1 MPDDQQMIAV
11 TEPVSGSRLHLKQAL
26 EDIATGFAKHR
37 VWSAL
42 AWQEF
47 SQTYRRSLIGVMWV
61 TLSFAAFVFIKILIF
76 SSLLITEIPGYY
88 DSYLVTGFFVWF
100 YLSQS
105 ITASPDTFIS
115 NAGWIRSEPL
125 PFSVY
130 VYKMIL
136 REAYSLAFTAVV
148 LIGALIYI
156 GYQVN
161 LIALPLSMLAI
172 PFYFLSAASLK
183 LLLGTITV
191 RIRDLSHLTK
201 AIMLPMMFLTPIFWM
216 PSQMESLMTYL
227 WWNPL
232 YHYIE
237 IFRAPILDGEIPVM
251 SWVFVL
257 CIYVGISVA
266 ALLMFARFRRRI
278 VFWL

>member
-1 MPDDQQMIAV
+1 MSNLERTIERQ
-11 TEPVSGSRLHLKQAL
+11 EPVSGSRLQLGQAFRDL
-26 EDIATGFAKHR
+26 SRGFAKRR
-37 VWSAL
+37 VWFAL

-47 SQTYRRSLIGVMWV
+47 NQTYRRSLFGVLWV

-76 SSLLITEIPGYY
+76 SSLLTTEIPGYY
-88 DSYLVTGFFVWF
+88 DSYLVAGFFVWF

-105 ITASPDTFIS
+105 ITSAPDTFIS
-115 NAGWIRSEPL
+115 NTGWIRSEPL
-125 PFSVY
+125 PLSIY
-130 VYKMIL
+130 VYKMVL
-136 REAYSLAFTAVV
+136 REAFSLGFTSVV
-148 LIGALIYI
+148 LIAALIYI
-156 GYQVN
+156 GYPIR
-161 LIALPLSMLAI
+161 LSSLPLALLAI

-191 RIRDLSHLTK
+191 RIRDMSHLIK

-216 PSQMESLMTYL
+216 PSQMETLMKYL

-237 IFRAPILDGEIPVM
+237 VFRAPILDGEFPAI
-251 SWVFVL
+251 SWLFVL
-257 CIYVGISVA
+257 SVYAGISAA
-266 ALLMFARFRRRI
+266 ALILFARFRRRI